1 VSGTSLIF
9 LMKNCF
15 FTKTPTVNRID
26 RRLKILLSE
35 GSSNSA
41 RQTLYGLG
49 RKNSIDIVDPS
60 PWCQCRYSS
69 LIHRWHRCPSAANDP
84 AAYVACIID
93 LLNRNRYD
101 VLFPTH
107 EQVYLLSRYR
117 DSLGKRVGLAVP
129 DFESLRRMQS
139 KAEFVRL
146 MTELEL
152 PIPACRIVNSEKD
165 IAAHDRFPCYLK
177 LAHSTASLGVKRV
190 ENRES
195 LIAGLAE
202 FKRGGLWQEG
212 TEILIQQPARGGQA
226 EVSAVFQHGRL
237 VAAACAEVLET
248 GIGGG
253 PAQRVS
259 ADHVHVIEH
268 VKQLGN
274 HLQWHGPLVLEYF
287 YDPASGKP
295 EYIEANPRIGES
307 LNAQLSGVNVCE
319 IVARISLGETV
330 DTLTIGKPG
339 ARSHNGFIL
348 LIADAYNGASRR
360 QLFKRLWAGW
370 TRRGIYAT
378 FESEMTR
385 PREDW
390 GSLIPATVVTLG
402 LLVNPRSAIR
412 LTQNTVANYSLP
424 QDAVSVIERL
434 PEWTNRVRE

>member
-1 VSGTSLIF
+1 
-9 LMKNCF
+9 
-15 FTKTPTVNRID
+15 VNRTQ
-26 RRLKILLSE
+26 RRHKILLSE

-49 RKNSIDIVDPS
+49 SKYSIDIVDPS
-60 PWCQCRYSS
+60 PWCQCRYSR
-69 LIHRWHRCPSAANDP
+69 LVHRWYRCPSAAKDP
-84 AAYVACIID
+84 SAYIACIAE
-93 LLNRNRYD
+93 LLKRNQYD
-101 VLFPTH
+101 ILFPTH
-107 EQVYLLSRYR
+107 EQVYVLSRFR
-117 DSLGKRVGLAVP
+117 DALGKRVGLAVP
-129 DFESLRRMQS
+129 PFESLRRMQS
-139 KAEFVRL
+139 KAEFARL
-146 MTELEL
+146 MTEIGL
-152 PIPACRIVNSEKD
+152 PIPACRIVNSERT
-165 IAAHDRFPCYLK
+165 IAAHDQFPCYLK
-177 LAHSTASLGVKRV
+177 LAHSTASLGVKRA

-202 FKRGGLWQEG
+202 FKQWGLWQEG
-212 TEILIQQPARGGQA
+212 IEILIQQPARGGQA
-226 EVSAVFQHGRL
+226 EVNAVFQHGRL
-237 VAAACAEVLET
+237 VAASCLDVLST

-259 ADHVHVIEH
+259 ADHAHVVDH
-268 VKQLGN
+268 VRQLGD

-287 YDPASGKP
+287 YDPGTGKP

-339 ARSHNGFIL
+339 VCSHNGFIL
-348 LIADAYNGASRR
+348 LIADAFNGANRR
-360 QLFKRLWAGW
+360 ELLKRLWAGW

-402 LLVNPRSAIR
+402 LLANPRSAIR

-424 QDAVSVIERL
+424 QNAVSIIERL
-434 PEWTNRVRE
+434 PELPDSRP

>member
-1 VSGTSLIF
+1 VPKKID
-9 LMKNCF
+9 F
-15 FTKTPTVNRID
+15 FTKTQSVNRTE

-49 RKNSIDIVDPS
+49 RKYSIDIVDPS

-69 LIHRWHRCPSAANDP
+69 LVHRWYRCPPAAKDP
-84 AAYVACIID
+84 AAYVACVVD
-93 LLNRNRYD
+93 WLKRNRYD

-117 DSLGKRVGLAVP
+117 DLLGKRVGLAVP

-139 KAEFVRL
+139 KAEFARL
-146 MTELEL
+146 MAELGL
-152 PIPACRIVNSEKD
+152 PIPACRIVDSERD
-165 IAAHDRFPCYLK
+165 IAAHDQFPCYLK
-177 LAHSTASLGVKRV
+177 LVHSTASLGVKRA
-190 ENRES
+190 ENREG

-202 FKRGGLWQEG
+202 FKRCGLWQEG
-212 TEILIQQPARGGQA
+212 TEILIQQPAHGGQA
-226 EVSAVFQHGRL
+226 EVNAVFQHGRL
-237 VAAACAEVLET
+237 VAASCLDVLCT

-259 ADHVHVIEH
+259 ANHAHVIDHVG
-268 VKQLGN
+268 QLGGY
-274 HLQWHGPLVLEYF
+274 LQWHGPLVLEYF
-287 YDPASGKP
+287 YDDASGKP

-307 LNAQLSGVNVCE
+307 VNAQLSGVNVCE
-319 IVARISLGETV
+319 IVARISLEENV
-330 DTLTIGKPG
+330 ETLTVGNPG
-339 ARSHNGFIL
+339 VRSHNGFIL
-348 LIADAYNGASRR
+348 LIADAYNGANRR
-360 QLFKRLWAGW
+360 ELLKRLWAGW

-402 LLVNPRSAIR
+402 LLANPRSAIR

-424 QDAVSVIERL
+424 QNAASIIEGLPDL
-434 PEWTNRVRE
+434 PESNE